1 MFTEE
6 YYREKM
12 QLAIRQAEFAGSS
25 NDKKF
30 YEMLAQRWAALLPEG
45 RIVAALTDAAQ
56 VQREPAPVT
65 RDQNPID
72 TAQRLGETRNAWRLR
87 ADLQASHRNGGGA
100 K

>member
-12 QLAIRQAEFAGSS
+12 QLAIRHAEFAHSS
-25 NDKKF
+25 NDKNF

-45 RIVAALTDAAQ
+45 RIVAALNDSAQ
-56 VQREPAPVT
+56 VQSEPAPVI
-65 RDQNPID
+65 RDQRPID

-87 ADLQASHRNGGGA
+87 SR
-100 K
+100 

>member
-12 QLAIRQAEFAGSS
+12 QRALREAEFARSS

-45 RIVAALTDAAQ
+45 RTVAPLTDAAQ
-56 VQREPAPVT
+56 VQSKPTAVV
-65 RDQNPID
+65 RDQNPVD
-72 TAQRLGETRNAWRLR
+72 TAQRLGEARTAWRLR
-87 ADLQASHRNGGGA
+87 SR
-100 K
+100 

>member
-1 MFTEE
+1 MFTDE

-12 QLAIRQAEFAGSS
+12 QLSIRRAEFAHSP

-45 RIVAALTDAAQ
+45 RIVAALNDATQ
-56 VQREPAPVT
+56 GQSEPAPIL
-65 RDQNPID
+65 RDQRPID

-87 ADLQASHRNGGGA
+87 SS
-100 K
+100 